1 VAELVEYLR
10 EQVSLVRVHTFRQHR
25 V

>member
-10 EQVSLVRVHTFRQHR
+10 EQVGLVRVHTFRQHR